1 MDIVYMK
8 RNIVQ
13 MCEVQYNIAIL
24 KEPHNIERIIHE
36 DDEFVYTKKNK
47 YRRCDLEKWFKTSS
61 NISSW

>member
-1 MDIVYMK
+1 MK

-24 KEPHNIERIIHE
+24 KEPYNIERIIHE

-47 YRRCDLEKWFKTSS
+47 YRRCDLEK
-61 NISSW
+61 